1 MKAGDLVKII
11 GSHSSTADAFG
22 FFGTIVEPWAADGWW
37 TVLTQRGQ
45 IINWPESQ
53 MELINESR

>member
-1 MKAGDLVKII
+1 MKPGDLVKII
-11 GSHSSTADAFG
+11 GSHAQIV
-22 FFGTIVEPWAADGWW
+22 GTIIEPWAADGWW

-45 IINWPESQ
+45 VINWPESQ

>member
-1 MKAGDLVKII
+1 MKIGDFVNLT
-11 GSHSSTADAFG
+11 GSHSGYLA
-22 FFGTIVEPWAADGWW
+22 GTIIGRWDIDDWW
-37 TVLTQRGQ
+37 VVFTNAGE